1 MENEVNS
8 EEQVTCPTV
17 DDEAY
22 EPTYAEAF
30 PPLPVPGSES
40 GEIIVVPQ
48 TTSNSPWSAAVNR
61 MVVRSSVITQ
71 ASYYDRFFISVL
83 PSNI

>member
-1 MENEVNS
+1 MENEVIS
-8 EEQVTCPTV
+8 VEQVVCPTV

-40 GEIIVVPQ
+40 GEVFVAAPTI
-48 TTSNSPWSAAVNR
+48 SASPWSAAVSR
-61 MVVRSSVITQ
+61 MAVRSSVITQ
-71 ASYYDRFFISVL
+71 VSFYGLLNFLLF
-83 PSNI
+83 